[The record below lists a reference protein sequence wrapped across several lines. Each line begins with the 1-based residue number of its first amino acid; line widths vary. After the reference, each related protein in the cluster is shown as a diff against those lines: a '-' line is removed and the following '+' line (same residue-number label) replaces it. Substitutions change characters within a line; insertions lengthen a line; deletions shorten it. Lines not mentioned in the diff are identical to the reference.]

1 MHLWSSK
8 NPREISL
15 VIEIGPGSAGAAL
28 VDLSPGNLPCILASN
43 RSTAYFMHE
52 FSAQE
57 IESATLKSLEES
69 LKRVTRNNLEYLW
82 GALDSKSL
90 KVIVTLSS
98 PFGLENGSKKFMN
111 SIEDTILR
119 FIGIKEGIMIEEFI
133 FVMKKILDQSF
144 KDAETSNMV
153 SITNESMDFLITRK
167 GIPLSSKVIP
177 FGPAHIARQIQR
189 DLGLPIEIAY
199 SYLSLFSLGTLD
211 KEIIS
216 SLDLSL
222 FKAESEFSQLFD
234 KAKEQDVNM
243 EDLPP
248 LVFLVGPKN
257 YEKIYKT
264 LFESIL
270 PKSRVVVIGNDNRF
284 TRELVS
290 QKDAGREDQKLSL
303 LASFSGIVS

>member
-1 MHLWSSK
+1 
-8 NPREISL
+8 
-15 VIEIGPGSAGAAL
+15 
-28 VDLSPGNLPCILASN
+28 
-43 RSTAYFMHE
+43 
-52 FSAQE
+52 
-57 IESATLKSLEES
+57 
-69 LKRVTRNNLEYLW
+69 
-82 GALDSKSL
+82 
-90 KVIVTLSS
+90 
-98 PFGLENGSKKFMN
+98 
-111 SIEDTILR
+111 
-119 FIGIKEGIMIEEFI
+119 
-133 FVMKKILDQSF
+133 MKKILDQSF